1 MLNEDLRI
9 TTAFR
14 DIRQHIK
21 FKKFPYS
28 LMTFKDF
35 SSFSVGCINLNT
47 SELDDT
53 PRK

>member
-21 FKKFPYS
+21 FKKFPKVQVRNCNRTIKYNMQI
-28 LMTFKDF
+28 LKNY
-35 SSFSVGCINLNT
+35 I
-47 SELDDT
+47 
-53 PRK
+53 